1 MSREVR
7 LKIGSQEITVRSDE
21 DNEYLDSLAAFVAQR
36 MSKVGR
42 GQDGSTTLSLAL
54 AAALSIADD
63 LHRLQQATEGLDS
76 ELDGASEA
84 IESLLSIDQ
93 S

>member
-36 MSKVGR
+36 MSKVGV
-42 GQDGSTTLSLAL
+42 T
-54 AAALSIADD
+54 
-63 LHRLQQATEGLDS
+63 
-76 ELDGASEA
+76 
-84 IESLLSIDQ
+84 
-93 S
+93 